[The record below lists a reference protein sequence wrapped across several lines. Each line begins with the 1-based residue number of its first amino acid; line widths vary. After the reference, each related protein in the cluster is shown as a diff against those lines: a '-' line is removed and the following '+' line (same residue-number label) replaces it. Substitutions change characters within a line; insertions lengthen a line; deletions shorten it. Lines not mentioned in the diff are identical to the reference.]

1 MEENKRLEQGF
12 DDPGRQIL
20 RNIIVHFTTT
30 DNNPYGVW
38 SDVVRQYLLTAYNTE
53 EKHST
58 IPVAGKIYKILKR
71 DGVTVFYDESGQTL
85 FDVENDRL
93 AKEHELLSAE
103 NAAEEPVKSYFT
115 MEWNHNKISQCRGMK
130 NCGMPPEV
138 RAFTQVFEKKMQE
151 AVKKDDKKPKRR
163 CG

>member
-53 EKHST
+53 EKHSA

-93 AKEHELLSAE
+93 AKEYELLFTNLSAKE
-103 NAAEEPVKSYFT
+103 LGLAEEVEEDPKT
-115 MEWNHNKISQCRGMK
+115 EIGKAIAGIEKQ
-130 NCGMPPEV
+130 
-138 RAFTQVFEKKMQE
+138 AFEAAVSSEKLIFLKG
-151 AVKKDDKKPKRR
+151 
-163 CG
+163 CS